1 MITIEG
7 ELYSKKNS
15 KQIVRRGNRAMIIS
29 SNQVLKQEKPLK
41 YQLLQKKTE
50 WLKIIENK
58 KFPLHI
64 QFEIYRKTHGRFDY
78 INIVQQLLDC
88 MQNTGWLPDD
98 NMNYV
103 IPYFLPYKKDKDK
116 PRIII
121 NILDN

>member
-7 ELYSKKNS
+7 QLYSKKNS
-15 KQIVRRGNRAMIIS
+15 KQIVRRGDRAMIIS

-41 YQLLQKKTE
+41 YQLLQKKAE

-64 QFEIYRKTHGRFDY
+64 QFEIYRKNHGRFDY